1 MAEVSPSEPL
11 PMGEAMRRKQFA
23 MICLG
28 IIVVL
33 SICFFIY
40 KTNEKTV
47 ILCDYS
53 NIAVDISECYITKNE
68 LDTAISLQLSALGS
82 EETLLTNEVAQLYF
96 KSTSAEKARESIIY
110 EIVKNRYYESL
121 YFQTLELS
129 YVDEKILNE
138 YAEQTYEQLLSTADE
153 KGLSLSQY
161 LDIDVF
167 DEEVFMKTLRSMQ
180 KERLI
185 LDEIIQKEKI
195 DIPSEDEILTVY
207 EFDSTLNALE
217 TEYLKYT
224 IKYTAVEQHLLTL
237 YYSEIENYFNI
248 IKNDLL

>member
-1 MAEVSPSEPL
+1 
-11 PMGEAMRRKQFA
+11 MRMKRFV
-23 MICLG
+23 MICLATM
-28 IIVVL
+28 VVL
-33 SICFFIY
+33 SICLFVY
-40 KTNEKTV
+40 KTNKHTV
-47 ILCDYS
+47 LLCDYS
-53 NIAVDISECYITKNE
+53 DIAVDISECHITKDE
-68 LDTAISLQLSALGS
+68 LDTAITLQLSALGA
-82 EETLLTNEVAQLYF
+82 EVTELTDEMAQLYF
-96 KSTSAEKARESIIY
+96 QKDSAELAKESIVY

-121 YFQTLELS
+121 YFQILELS

-138 YAEQTYEQLLSTADE
+138 YAEQTYEQLLSIADE

-161 LDIDVF
+161 LDINVF

-185 LDEIIQKEKI
+185 LGEIIQKEKI

-224 IKYTAVEQHLLTL
+224 IKYTAVEQHLLTM

>member
-1 MAEVSPSEPL
+1 
-11 PMGEAMRRKQFA
+11 MGENMRMKRFV
-23 MICLG
+23 MICLATM
-28 IIVVL
+28 VVL
-33 SICFFIY
+33 SICLFVY
-40 KTNEKTV
+40 KTNKHTV
-47 ILCDYS
+47 LLCDYS
-53 NIAVDISECYITKNE
+53 DIAVDISECHITKDE
-68 LDTAISLQLSALGS
+68 LDTAITLQLSALGA
-82 EETLLTNEVAQLYF
+82 EVTELTDEMAQLYF
-96 KSTSAEKARESIIY
+96 QKDSAELAKESIVY

-121 YFQTLELS
+121 YFQILELS

-138 YAEQTYEQLLSTADE
+138 YAEQTYEQLLSIADE

-161 LDIDVF
+161 LDINVF

-185 LDEIIQKEKI
+185 LGEIIQKEKI

-224 IKYTAVEQHLLTL
+224 IKYTAVEQHLLTM